1 MKQTRKQ
8 SLIET
13 CTNTT
18 IGMVGSWLITIG
30 CLMVFTGPIAIATS
44 TTILCTVWSLA
55 RGYAVRRHF
64 NNKDETQ
71 NYTFTEEKA

>member
-1 MKQTRKQ
+1 MKQTKKQ

-30 CLMVFTGPIAIATS
+30 CLMVFTTPVGIATS
-44 TTILCTVWSLA
+44 TTIFCTVWSLG
-55 RGYAVRRHF
+55 RGYVVRRHF
-64 NNKDETQ
+64 NNKITGESA
-71 NYTFTEEKA
+71 YE

>member
-1 MKQTRKQ
+1 MKQTKKQ

-18 IGMVGSWLITIG
+18 IGMVGSWLITMG
-30 CLMVFTGPIAIATS
+30 CLMFFTTPVGIATS
-44 TTILCTVWSLA
+44 TTIFCTVWSLG

-64 NNKDETQ
+64 NSKLEVQIN
-71 NYTFTEEKA
+71 